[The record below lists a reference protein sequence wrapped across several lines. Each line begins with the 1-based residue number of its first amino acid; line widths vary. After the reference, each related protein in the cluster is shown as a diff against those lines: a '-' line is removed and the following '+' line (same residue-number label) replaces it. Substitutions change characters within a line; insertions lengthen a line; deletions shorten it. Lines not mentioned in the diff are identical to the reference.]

1 MGILWG
7 NGNGEAMSRATVL
20 LKSCSSNVHLGK
32 ILQIIQEYYA
42 LVQGQR
48 GFRLRAVIYLGV
60 GPENIGPSIQSL

>member
-1 MGILWG
+1 MRYSIAEILFQECAIRQ
-7 NGNGEAMSRATVL
+7 N
-20 LKSCSSNVHLGK
+20 SSNNSRV
-32 ILQIIQEYYA
+32 YA